1 LERGLPAKNHYAVC
15 LKNRAAQ
22 FAGKPSSNGK
32 RDFLL
37 ERGLPAKNHYAVCL
51 KNRAAQFAGKPS
63 SNGKC
68 DFLWERACSRR
79 TITRCA

>member
-1 LERGLPAKNHYAVC
+1 MI
-15 LKNRAAQ
+15 AQ
-22 FAGKPSSNGK
+22 DSA
-32 RDFLL
+32 RYLLL

-79 TITRCA
+79 R